1 MRLRCRSRSVSPSF
15 SDDRGSIA
23 AERDQDQAEV
33 AILNSKCSVANDVA
47 CGENRFKLDQAVM
60 RMNVF
65 KIKIARIE
73 MISPNERGAD
83 IRLTFQFESSQTS
96 FALPIFLKS
105 CEFDDTEIVRV
116 ARSKLHDVFWQLCSQ
131 CEDWQLTD
139 DERRELARIS
149 VRPGVKPRE

>member
-1 MRLRCRSRSVSPSF
+1 MNSR
-15 SDDRGSIA
+15 
-23 AERDQDQAEV
+23 
-33 AILNSKCSVANDVA
+33 CSVANDVA
-47 CGENRFKLDQAVM
+47 CGENRFKVGQAVM
-60 RMNVF
+60 RMNIF

-73 MISPNERGAD
+73 MISPNERGED

-116 ARSKLHDVFWQLCSQ
+116 ARSKLHDVFSQLCGQ

-139 DERRELARIS
+139 DQRRELARIS
-149 VRPGVKPRE
+149 VRPGVKAQE

>member
-1 MRLRCRSRSVSPSF
+1 
-15 SDDRGSIA
+15 
-23 AERDQDQAEV
+23 
-33 AILNSKCSVANDVA
+33 
-47 CGENRFKLDQAVM
+47 M

-73 MISPNERGAD
+73 MISPNERGED

-116 ARSKLHDVFWQLCSQ
+116 AKANYTTFSGSFAASAGLAAD
-131 CEDWQLTD
+131 
-139 DERRELARIS
+139 RR
-149 VRPGVKPRE
+149 

>member
-15 SDDRGSIA
+15 SDDRGCIA
-23 AERDQDQAEV
+23 AECDQDQADV

-47 CGENRFKLDQAVM
+47 CGENRFKVDQAVM

-73 MISPNERGAD
+73 MISPNERGED

-116 ARSKLHDVFWQLCSQ
+116 ARSKLNYTTFSGSFAAS
-131 CEDWQLTD
+131 
-139 DERRELARIS
+139 ARIGS
-149 VRPGVKPRE
+149 